1 MPEPMIFRFGKYN
14 GKGIEQVAMTDY
26 QYYDWLKRLYN
37 SGEMKVDLS
46 VNFLDRLKE
55 VGYKLDHFKPVVK
68 CEQCKE
74 TAVYLSI
81 VERFGSDM
89 NGYFVTGDYFY
100 CKKRECWP
108 RNDSQISSYNLI
120 PLKYSSITNFKWSKA
135 STKIFIKQLHETFA
149 RAAGWPNG
157 QKFTEKACREFIAGL
172 PGEHEL
178 YEQKDLF

>member
-55 VGYKLDHFKPVVK
+55 IGYKLDHFKPVVK
-68 CEQCKE
+68 CQTCKE
-74 TAVYLSI
+74 TAAYLSI
-81 VERFGSDM
+81 VKHELDG
-89 NGYFVTGDYFY
+89 NFVTGDYFY

-108 RNDSQISSYNLI
+108 HKDSNVSYYNLL
-120 PLKYSSITNFKWSKA
+120 PLKYSSIVNFKWSKE
-135 STKIFIKQLHETFA
+135 SPKSFIKQLHGALA
-149 RAAGWPNG
+149 RTTGWPNG